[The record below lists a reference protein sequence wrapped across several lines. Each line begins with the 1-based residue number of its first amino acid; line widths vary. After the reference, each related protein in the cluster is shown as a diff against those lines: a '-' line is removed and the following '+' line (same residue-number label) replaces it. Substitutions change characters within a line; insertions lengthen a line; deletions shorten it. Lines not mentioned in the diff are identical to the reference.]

1 LILDNQNSRHA
12 KSPQQQRAGQ
22 SPSFSGIGYV
32 VMPMPRERAG
42 GSPVSGESRSACRC
56 FR

>member
-32 VMPMPRERAG
+32 VIEPMPRER
-42 GSPVSGESRSACRC
+42 P
-56 FR
+56 